1 MSLQKL
7 LLKCQ
12 NQWKEVL
19 DAAWPDQLMFITL
32 ASPLMSSAVP
42 LCLFPLPLDLNTIQ
56 NSSTVEGM
64 CSAVPM
70 SWCGVSPARK
80 APVLNVASRSLRCP
94 SPVYFPVLFP
104 SLIQKHWSF
113 HTHKT
118 TQSQVP
124 KVKID
129 QQHPVSYF
137 DASLP
142 VHISVSH
149 QELARTNI
157 QTMKHLFLHAALLL
171 QRADGALP
179 VLAERAPHGN
189 GWSVFVSD
197 LSQIPRMSLSPPEV
211 HLCLSSIQPGLTS
224 EPHTAL
230 PLMTDLL
237 SFNQPASPLRLSADA
252 VQSKCSGV
260 LVI

>member
-1 MSLQKL
+1 
-7 LLKCQ
+7 
-12 NQWKEVL
+12 
-19 DAAWPDQLMFITL
+19 
-32 ASPLMSSAVP
+32 MSSAVP
-42 LCLFPLPLDLNTIQ
+42 LHLFPLSLDLNTIQ
-56 NSSTVEGM
+56 NSSTVEVM

-70 SWCGVSPARK
+70 SWCGVSPARN
-80 APVLNVASRSLRCP
+80 APVLNVASRSQRCP

-104 SLIQKHWSF
+104 SLRQKHWSF

-129 QQHPVSYF
+129 HRHPVSYF

-149 QELARTNI
+149 QELTRTNI
-157 QTMKHLFLHAALLL
+157 QTMKHLFLHAALLPR
-171 QRADGALP
+171 RADGALP
-179 VLAERAPHGN
+179 VLAEGAPHGN
-189 GWSVFVSD
+189 GWSLCLF
-197 LSQIPRMSLSPPEV
+197 QIYPRFLV
-211 HLCLSSIQPGLTS
+211 CLFHLCLSSIQPGSTS

-237 SFNQPASPLRLSADA
+237 SFNQPVSPLCFSADA